1 MRTKVFPG
9 NPSRTAIVLTALLAV
24 AYAPVMA
31 QDAEPEPV
39 PEISYGEAEF
49 LNSCAVCHG
58 IGGRGDG
65 PLAEELK
72 RQPTDLTRLRERNN
86 GNFPYFRVFSV
97 INGRFIVPG
106 HGERDMPVWGR
117 EFLQEDTELF
127 GAEDGEVVT
136 NARIH
141 QLAGYIE
148 SIQR

>member
-1 MRTKVFPG
+1 MEKPDRPG
-9 NPSRTAIVLTALLAV
+9 TPLIMTIAAALLLAC
-24 AYAPVMA
+24 AHAPAMA
-31 QDAEPEPV
+31 QDAEPV

-58 IGGRGDG
+58 ISGKGDG

-72 RQPTDLTRLRERNN
+72 RQPTDLTRLRERNH
-86 GNFPYFRVFSV
+86 GVFPFFRVYAV
-97 INGRFIVPG
+97 IDGRFIVPG

-117 EFLQEDTELF
+117 EFLQEDTEIF

-141 QLAGYIE
+141 QLAAYID
-148 SIQR
+148 SLQR